1 MKRGWLW
8 LTVAVLGVTG
18 IAIFT
23 MFFQPSRMTYAQ
35 MKQQAEV
42 ERKLAQAGETAT
54 PAEAAPAETDKGKE
68 TTVEWPKEAPAK
80 FRLNFECSNGTFV
93 LECEKDWAPLGVQR
107 FYELAR
113 DGFYTDARFFRVV
126 PGFVVQFGMPADPA
140 VGAKWEGSE
149 MKDDPVRNTNNPGTV
164 SFASRGPN
172 TRTTQVF
179 INLGYNDRLD
189 QMNFAPFGKIVEG
202 MDVVK
207 AINAEYGER
216 PDQGQIRSRG
226 NAYLTASFP
235 RLDYIKKITL
245 APVEEKK
252 SESPQGDAGAPKAQ

>member
-1 MKRGWLW
+1 MKKGWLW
-8 LTVAVLGVTG
+8 LAVAVLGLAG
-18 IAIFT
+18 IAAFILV
-23 MFFQPSRMTYAQ
+23 FQPSRMTYAQ
-35 MKQQAEV
+35 MKQQAEM
-42 ERKLAQAGETAT
+42 ERKLAQAGDTAKPAESTAPVETA
-54 PAEAAPAETDKGKE
+54 PAKTDTEKE

-80 FRLNFECSNGTFV
+80 FRLKFECSNGDFV
-93 LECEKDWAPLGVQR
+93 LECEKDWAPLGVER
-107 FYELAR
+107 FYQLVRE
-113 DGFYTDARFFRVV
+113 GFYTDARFFRVV
-126 PGFVVQFGMPADPA
+126 PGFVVQFGMPAEPA

-149 MKDDPVRNTNNPGTV
+149 MKDDPVRNTNSPGTI

-189 QMNFAPFGKIVEG
+189 QMNFAPFGKVVEG

-235 RLDYIKKITL
+235 RLDYIKKVTL

-252 SESPQGDAGAPKAQ
+252 PEAPKTE

>member
-1 MKRGWLW
+1 MKTRWLW
-8 LTVAVLGVTG
+8 LTVAVLGLAG
-18 IAIFT
+18 IAAFT

-35 MKQQAEV
+35 MKQQAEM
-42 ERKLAQAGETAT
+42 ERKLAQAGDTAK
-54 PAEAAPAETDKGKE
+54 PAETQPAEEAPAETGTEKE
-68 TTVEWPKEAPAK
+68 TTLEWPKEAPAQ
-80 FRLNFECSNGTFV
+80 FRLKFECSNGTFV
-93 LECEKDWAPLGVQR
+93 LECEKEWAPLGVER
-107 FYELAR
+107 FYQLVRE
-113 DGFYTDARFFRVV
+113 GFYNDARFFRVV

-149 MKDDPVRNTNNPGTV
+149 MKDDPVRNSNNPGTI

-189 QMNFAPFGKIVEG
+189 QMNFAPFGKVVEG

-207 AINAEYGER
+207 AINSEYGER
-216 PDQGQIRSRG
+216 PDQGQIRARG
-226 NAYLTASFP
+226 NAYLTANFP
-235 RLDYIKKITL
+235 RLDYIKNVTL

-252 SESPQGDAGAPKAQ
+252 PEAPKAE

>member
-1 MKRGWLW
+1 MRKKVAILAV
-8 LTVAVLGVTG
+8 TVLALGG
-18 IAIFT
+18 IAAFT
-23 MFFQPSRMTYAQ
+23 MLLQPSRMTHAQ
-35 MKQQAEV
+35 MQEQAAAA
-42 ERKLAQAGETAT
+42 RKLAQADEPVKPPVTA
-54 PAEAAPAETDKGKE
+54 AAETPTEKKE
-68 TTVEWPKEAPAK
+68 SAVEWPKEAPAK

-93 LECEKDWAPLGVQR
+93 IEFQKDWAPLGVQR
-107 FYELAR
+107 FYDLVRE
-113 DGFYTDARFFRVV
+113 GFYTEARFFRVV
-126 PGFVVQFGMPADPA
+126 PGFVVQFGMPGDPA

-149 MKDDPVRNTNNPGTV
+149 MKDDPVRNTNSPGTI

-189 QMNFAPFGKIVEG
+189 QMGFAPFGKIVEG

-216 PDQGQIRSRG
+216 PDQGQIRARG

-235 RLDYIKKITL
+235 RLDYIKNVTL
-245 APVEEKK
+245 VPVEEKAP
-252 SESPQGDAGAPKAQ
+252 EAPKAP